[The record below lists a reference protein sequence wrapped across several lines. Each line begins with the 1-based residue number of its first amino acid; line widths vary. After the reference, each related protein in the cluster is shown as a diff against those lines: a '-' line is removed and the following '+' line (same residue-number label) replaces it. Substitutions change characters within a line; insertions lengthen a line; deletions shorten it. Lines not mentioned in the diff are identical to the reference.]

1 MFGRRTSP
9 EPDAATP
16 PPANGATAAAATGKG
31 RPTPTRAQAQAAR
44 KQRSAPPRNRKEAA
58 ARRKDAVR
66 ESRGQMRSAMA
77 TGDERYLP
85 TRDKGPVRR
94 YVRDY
99 VDSHRTM
106 GEYLLPVFFVLFIL
120 VYVSASLAAA
130 VGSFAWLA
138 VMALLAV
145 DSVRI
150 MRGLKAGIRS
160 RFGDGATKGITMYAL
175 TRAWQM
181 RRLRLPKPM
190 VKPGDPITT
199 N

>member
-1 MFGRRTSP
+1 VFGRRTSP
-9 EPDAATP
+9 EADPVTP
-16 PPANGATAAAATGKG
+16 PPAHGATVATGKG

-44 KQRSAPPRNRKEAA
+44 KLRSAPPRNRKEAA
-58 ARRKDAVR
+58 AKRKEAVR
-66 ESRGQMRSAMA
+66 ASRGQMRSAMA

-85 TRDKGPVRR
+85 ARDQGPVRR

-99 VDSHRTM
+99 IDSHRTM

-138 VMALLAV
+138 VMALLAI
-145 DSVRI
+145 DSVRV

-160 RFGDGATKGITMYAL
+160 RFGDAATKGITMYAL

-190 VKPGDPITT
+190 MKPGQPLDP
-199 N
+199 